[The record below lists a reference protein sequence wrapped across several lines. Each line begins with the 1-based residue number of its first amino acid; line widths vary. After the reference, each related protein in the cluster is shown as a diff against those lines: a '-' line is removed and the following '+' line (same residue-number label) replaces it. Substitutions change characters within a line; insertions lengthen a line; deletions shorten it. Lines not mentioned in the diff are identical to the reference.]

1 MKNYV
6 FGDASFWQSTYTLS
20 AMKLLVDNGMKAIVL
35 RGGYAETEDSLLET
49 LVGYCRT
56 LKIPFAL
63 YWYLCPSVDYK
74 KQINKFIAVI
84 NKYPDSTSAVLD
96 FEEYQMP
103 SLLQATYGSV
113 EQNEGKLGYN
123 YERVMDSV
131 TSRGFG
137 VSPDLRLWA
146 NYDSSTLSTFYKN
159 SYDFLKVQSPNT
171 KIWIYSAKWCIDSYF
186 PQVLTWLKSDFYWN
200 AAYVKY
206 YSWYQKFIESLGGS
220 WGDSTSLIS
229 ISSLPTIFSE
239 VEKHWNEQLL
249 PLGMTN
255 PIAWQFG
262 SFFPFKELTK
272 GQRNIDLNFAP
283 ASTFK
288 EYFNL
293 ELDGGEPLPPATIEG
308 KELNMTGVSQI
319 GVGANDHHND
329 CGLACCSMD
338 VLAAE
343 DIFVPVDQWYE
354 MDGWGAPDTDIGT
367 TAYQLQRA
375 LALFD
380 VCSNTSTSLTIE
392 KIRDFINKGLPITPL
407 VDYGVLSN
415 AGLTYYSGNFLH
427 WFVVMGYNND
437 NIIVLDPYRPYDIGL
452 KILIPNQIFLN
463 SFRGSYLV
471 LADSIEG
478 GTMPV
483 TYNGKVITASL
494 NVRATP
500 PINGVL
506 GARVGVLVLNDSVY
520 IDRSTI
526 TPSNWG
532 NVLASSNSTNPIGW
546 VSMDYVRLETVT
558 PPPTGVDE
566 RAIRLDEI
574 SKMETYLNQR
584 KAQLG

>member
-1 MKNYV
+1 MKNYM

-20 AMKLLVDNGMKAIVL
+20 AMKLLVNNGMKAIVL

-49 LVGYCRT
+49 LVGYCRI

-63 YWYLCPSVDYK
+63 YWYLYPSVDYK
-74 KQINKFIAVI
+74 KQINKFISVI
-84 NKYPDSTSAVLD
+84 NKYPDAKSAVLD

-103 SLLQATYGSV
+103 PLAVRRGLPPL
-113 EQNEGKLGYN
+113 NEGKLGYN
-123 YERVMDSV
+123 YEAVMDSIA
-131 TSRGFG
+131 SRGLG
-137 VSPDLRLWA
+137 IRADLNLSG
-146 NYDSSTLSTFYKN
+146 NYSSTVLSTFYKN
-159 SYDFLKVQSPNT
+159 SYDFLKYQLPSMKVWT
-171 KIWIYSAKWCIDSYF
+171 YSAKWCIDGYF
-186 PQVLTWLKSDFYWN
+186 PQVSGWIEPSFYWN

-206 YSWYQKFIESLGGS
+206 YTWYQDFIESLGGS
-220 WGDSTSLIS
+220 WGSSENLIS
-229 ISSLPTIFSE
+229 ITSLPAIAAE
-239 VEKHWNEQLL
+239 VEKHWNEQPL
-249 PLGMTN
+249 PIGIN
-255 PIAWQFG
+255 GCVAWQFG
-262 SFFPFKELTK
+262 SFFPFVELTK
-272 GQRNIDLNFAP
+272 GQRNFDLNIAP

-288 EYFNL
+288 EYFDL
-293 ELDGGEPLPPATIEG
+293 ELEGGEPLPPEIIVG
-308 KELNMTGVSQI
+308 DELNMTGVSQI

-354 MDGWGAPDTDIGT
+354 MDGWGAPSLDIGT
-367 TAYQLQRA
+367 TAYQLSRA
-375 LALFD
+375 LNLFG
-380 VCSNTSTSLTIE
+380 VRSVIGTSLTIE
-392 KIRDFINKGLPITPL
+392 NIREFIKQGRPITPL

-437 NIIVLDPYRPYDIGL
+437 NVIVLDPYRPYDIGL

-494 NVRATP
+494 NVRSTP

-506 GARVGVLVLNDSVY
+506 GAKVGALVLNDSVY
-520 IDRSTI
+520 IDKGTI
-526 TPSNWG
+526 TTSNWG
-532 NVLASSNSTNPIGW
+532 NVLASSNPTNPIGW
-546 VSMDYVRLETVT
+546 VSMDYIRLETIT

-566 RAIRLDEI
+566 KAIRLDEI

-584 KAQLG
+584 KTQIG